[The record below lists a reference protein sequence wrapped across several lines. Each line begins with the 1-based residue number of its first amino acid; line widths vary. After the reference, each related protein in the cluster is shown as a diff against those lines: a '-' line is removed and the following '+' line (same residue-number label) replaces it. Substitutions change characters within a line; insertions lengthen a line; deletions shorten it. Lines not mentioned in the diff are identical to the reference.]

1 MLLPANKKN
10 PSSQHEQRFK
20 TDKRKYFSRGMQ
32 LNLWHCCYPPVETRC
47 QDAAGLISVLGIPAV
62 PVIACC
68 RRLFFFAMELHE
80 VIPLVVAERQAP
92 LSLSGLVSNTNGWTE
107 ELLFD
112 SGDQQLLFR
121 SCRQQRVTAE
131 LNGTWC
137 VSIWWKARSWR
148 DLEGSF
154 LQRNQTHL

>member
-1 MLLPANKKN
+1 MALLLPAGGDQMSGRCRAYLSFGY
-10 PSSQHEQRFK
+10 PSSAC
-20 TDKRKYFSRGMQ
+20 
-32 LNLWHCCYPPVETRC
+32 HCLLQE
-47 QDAAGLISVLGIPAV
+47 DF
-62 PVIACC
+62 
-68 RRLFFFAMELHE
+68 FFFAMELHE